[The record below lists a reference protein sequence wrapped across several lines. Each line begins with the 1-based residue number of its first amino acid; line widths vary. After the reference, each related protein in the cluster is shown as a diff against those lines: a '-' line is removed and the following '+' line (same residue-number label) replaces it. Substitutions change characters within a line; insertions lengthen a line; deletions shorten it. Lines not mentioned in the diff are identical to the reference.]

1 MYNTLDYWS
10 WDMLNFD
17 FSEKGLVIVSLPHL
31 GMVFQEK
38 CYSSYNLLTDQ
49 ILLSDSFTSRD
60 IGQYVY

>member
-1 MYNTLDYWS
+1 
-10 WDMLNFD
+10 MLNFD
-17 FSEKGLVIVSLPHL
+17 FSEKGLVIVSPPHL